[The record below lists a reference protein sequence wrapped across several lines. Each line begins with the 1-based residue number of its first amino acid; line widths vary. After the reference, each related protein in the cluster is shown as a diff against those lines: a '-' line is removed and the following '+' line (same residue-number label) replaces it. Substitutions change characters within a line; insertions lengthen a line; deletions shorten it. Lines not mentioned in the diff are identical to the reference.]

1 MKENVEKIVNW
12 LQECV
17 NKAGCK
23 GIVYGLSGGVDSAVI
38 AGLSKL
44 AFKDESLAVI
54 MPINSDVEDENDAKL
69 VIEKYKLNFTKVDLS
84 NAFQSIKNV
93 VEVGDNEMAYANIKP
108 RLRMSTLYYYA
119 QLKNYLVCGTSNKS
133 EFVIGYFT
141 KYGDSGADLLPLV
154 EFTKREIYEM
164 AKFLEVP
171 EKIILKPPSAGLF
184 KNQTDEEEMG
194 FSYDELE
201 KYING
206 QCIEENVRKKIEK
219 MICNSEHK
227 RKFVKTFRR

>member
-44 AFKDESLAVI
+44 AFKDESLAII

-227 RKFVKTFRR
+227 RKFAKTFRR

>member
-227 RKFVKTFRR
+227 RKFAKTFRR

>member
-93 VEVGDNEMAYANIKP
+93 VEVGDNEMAYANIRP

-227 RKFVKTFRR
+227 RKFAKTFRR